1 MSKQRA
7 QCCKCHAVIFVD
19 EECETQGVMCDEC
32 WEDEQTNEDP
42 NDPNFYDYMSYSDA
56 DPGL

>member
-1 MSKQRA
+1 MKNRTT
-7 QCCKCHAVIFVD
+7 CCVCHEVIFVD

-32 WEDEQTNEDP
+32 YEDDQTNEDP

>member
-7 QCCKCHAVIFVD
+7 QCCKCHATIFVD

-32 WEDEQTNEDP
+32 WEDEQTNMDP
-42 NDPNFYDYMSYSDA
+42 NDPDYYDYMSYSDA
-56 DPGL
+56 DEGL